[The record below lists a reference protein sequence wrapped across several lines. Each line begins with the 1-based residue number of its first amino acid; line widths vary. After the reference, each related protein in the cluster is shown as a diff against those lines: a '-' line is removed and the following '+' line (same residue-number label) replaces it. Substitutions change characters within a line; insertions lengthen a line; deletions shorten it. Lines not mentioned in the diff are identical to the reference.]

1 MNNVRAWLRL
11 CFLGLMVLGGAVA
24 CGQGD
29 EQLPSPIATAFL
41 PTAAATD
48 IVPTVSPT
56 AEVAQVAATVPPTTT
71 PVVPPTLP
79 AGDAAAINITSPAE
93 NSTILTGSTV
103 TVSGLSRVAANQS
116 LRVSLLSIN
125 GFLLTQ
131 VVVPVES
138 NTFQAEVT
146 VPITMTG
153 AAQIQVQ
160 VLDNTDTVLAVDTLS
175 VTIAVDAAANLR
187 YLELYRPVQQS
198 KAVGGYYLFFDG
210 YAAQP
215 TGTVFIAVYVD
226 NCQTEAAATSFRVSS
241 SSYWQGYLYIP
252 NNLSGAGCAIAR
264 FGAPGADNWR
274 EAQVPIQL
282 QRPNEEGAY
291 AVNLFSP
298 THLSDLV
305 GGSNVTFWGTAYN
318 AADNLVVISLLRE
331 DGVNLAQ
338 GSATVDDLGYWETS
352 LNIPLSYTGLAQA
365 LVTIGNQEV
374 GGIAQAVITVTIL
387 PAPTPTPEP
396 AN

>member
-1 MNNVRAWLRL
+1 MSKAKRL
-11 CFLGLMVLGGAVA
+11 LSYGFIGLFLLTGLIA
-24 CGQGD
+24 CGQEA
-29 EQLPSPIATAFL
+29 EQPPTPISTAFL
-41 PTAAATD
+41 PTSA
-48 IVPTVSPT
+48 PTELAPT
-56 AEVAQVAATVPPTTT
+56 LPSTEEVAQVAPTLAATPT
-71 PVVPPTLP
+71 PVIPPTLP
-79 AGDAAAINITSPAE
+79 AGNAAALNITSPTE
-93 NSTILTGSTV
+93 NSTILIGSTL
-103 TVSGLSRVAANQS
+103 TVSGLSRVAADQS
-116 LRVSLLSIN
+116 LQVRLVSVNGLL
-125 GFLLTQ
+125 LAQTMAQ
-131 VVVPVES
+131 VQD

-146 VPITMTG
+146 VPITITG
-153 AAQIQVQ
+153 AAQVQAQ
-160 VLDNTDTVLAVDTLS
+160 VLDNAGTVLIADALP
-175 VTIAVDAAANLR
+175 VTIGVDAAANPR
-187 YLELYRPVQQS
+187 YLELYRPLQQS

-252 NNLSGAGCAIAR
+252 NNLSGAGCAVAR
-264 FGAPGADNWR
+264 FGSPGADNWR

-298 THLSDLV
+298 AHLSELV

-318 AADNLVVISLLRE
+318 AADNLVVISLIRE